1 MSGTSTILKIGAVGA
16 LLVAGFIGYSS
27 FNDNATAVIDADAP
41 IVFHRGNAAEP
52 SSLDPHRASGTW
64 ENRIIGDMF
73 LGLYTEDANADA
85 ILGAAEAHT
94 VSDDGLVHTFTIREN
109 HLWSDGV
116 PVTAHDFVYGLQ
128 RIMDPLMAAQ
138 YASIL
143 YVIQNGQEVNE
154 GAEGY
159 SPGDLGVVA
168 VDDRTLEIHLTRPV
182 PFLPQLLTHYT
193 TFPVPMHLVE
203 AMPDTWARAGTMVT
217 NGPYVLTEWVPN
229 DHITVVKNEMFY
241 EVDMLAIDEIIYY
254 PTDDSSTALRRFRAG
269 ELDMNSDFPSQ
280 QFDWLKENL
289 PEETHVFPYI
299 NTSYIAIN
307 NISPPFDDIRIR
319 QALAMA
325 IDRDILAYQVYRT
338 GQTPAYTLVPP
349 LMPNYTPPRSFFED
363 WPMEERIARAQELM
377 TEAGY
382 SAENPLQFVYRYR
395 DSIDNRRAAVAVAG
409 FWSVIYAEADLINT
423 EVATH
428 YDDLRA
434 GNFEVGD
441 AGWVADYA
449 DAENYLF
456 LIDSHSGQLN
466 YGNYNNPEYDALLL
480 LASQTVDLGERAA
493 ILAQAEAIILNE
505 LPLIPTVYGVSKALV
520 GQHVQGYVD
529 NVLDIHRTRYISLD
543 EEQRTS

>member
-1 MSGTSTILKIGAVGA
+1 
-16 LLVAGFIGYSS
+16 
-27 FNDNATAVIDADAP
+27 
-41 IVFHRGNAAEP
+41 
-52 SSLDPHRASGTW
+52 
-64 ENRIIGDMF
+64 
-73 LGLYTEDANADA
+73 
-85 ILGAAEAHT
+85 
-94 VSDDGLVHTFTIREN
+94 
-109 HLWSDGV
+109 
-116 PVTAHDFVYGLQ
+116 
-128 RIMDPLMAAQ
+128 
-138 YASIL
+138 
-143 YVIQNGQEVNE
+143 
-154 GAEGY
+154 
-159 SPGDLGVVA
+159 
-168 VDDRTLEIHLTRPV
+168 
-182 PFLPQLLTHYT
+182 
-193 TFPVPMHLVE
+193 
-203 AMPDTWARAGTMVT
+203 
-217 NGPYVLTEWVPN
+217 
-229 DHITVVKNEMFY
+229 
-241 EVDMLAIDEIIYY
+241 
-254 PTDDSSTALRRFRAG
+254 
-269 ELDMNSDFPSQ
+269 
-280 QFDWLKENL
+280 
-289 PEETHVFPYI
+289 
-299 NTSYIAIN
+299 
-307 NISPPFDDIRIR
+307 
-319 QALAMA
+319 
-325 IDRDILAYQVYRT
+325 
-338 GQTPAYTLVPP
+338 
-349 LMPNYTPPRSFFED
+349 
-363 WPMEERIARAQELM
+363 MEERIARAQELM

-480 LASQTVDLGERAA
+480 LASQTVDLEERAA